1 MEVGRLRIL
10 GVDPGYGIVGI
21 GIIEISGNRISHV
34 FHGAIETS
42 KDLPRGKRLK
52 QIHEEF
58 LRILEKFSPDEC
70 AMETLFF
77 VKNVTTA
84 IGVGEARGVILLA
97 LEEKGVPVFEY
108 APNEVKISLTGY
120 GRASKRQVQENV
132 KRFLGL
138 SEIPRPDDAADAL
151 AIAWCHALQSRMR
164 GVTHGKD

>member
-1 MEVGRLRIL
+1 MRIL

-21 GIIEISGNRISHV
+21 GVIEISGNRISHV
-34 FHGAIETS
+34 FHGVIETS

-52 QIHEEF
+52 QIYEEF
-58 LRILEKFSPDEC
+58 VRILDTFSPDEC
-70 AMETLFF
+70 ALEKLFF

-84 IGVGEARGVILLA
+84 IGVGEARGVIFLA
-97 LEEKGVPVFEY
+97 LEEKNVPVFEY

-120 GRASKRQVQENV
+120 GKASKKQIQENV

-138 SEIPRPDDAADAL
+138 SKLPQPDDAADAL

-164 GVTHGKD
+164 RVTHGKD